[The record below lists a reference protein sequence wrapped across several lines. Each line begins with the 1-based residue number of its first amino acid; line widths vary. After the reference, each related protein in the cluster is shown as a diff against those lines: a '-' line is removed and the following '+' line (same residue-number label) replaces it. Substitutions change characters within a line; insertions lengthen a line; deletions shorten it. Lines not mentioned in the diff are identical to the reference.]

1 MSNIKNVAM
10 ITVCG
15 RPNVGKSSLTNALVG
30 EKVAIVSNKAQTTR
44 NRIYG
49 VVNREDTQYILLD
62 TPGLH
67 KPKSA
72 LGDYM
77 VKVVTSSLSDVDC
90 ALLLVEPIPHVG
102 GPEQALIDR
111 IREEEIPCILCVNK
125 IDTVEPAELLP
136 VIAAYNQAWD
146 GFDAIIPISAHTGSG
161 LKDLMKELRKYAQE
175 GPQLFPDGMTTD
187 QPERQVMGEILREK
201 LLLCLDKEIPHGTAV
216 EITKFSERDSG
227 VIDVDAT
234 IYCEK
239 ASHKGIIIGKQGAM
253 LKKISSLARQ
263 DMEKFMGT
271 KVYLET
277 WVKVKENWRTNKEE
291 ACGLRYSAGCRAG
304 SENMRLVLS
313 DTALPT
319 GLPVR
324 EDWHYVDLSQLKIA
338 DCMGCFSCWVRTP
351 GRCVIRDDAV
361 GVYPLIAHSDHVIYV
376 SRLFCGS
383 YDVPMKTMLERA
395 IPIQQAFIRIHHGE
409 THHIQRAV
417 AEKDAVILAYGD
429 TGDEEQALFRLLAA
443 RNAHNM
449 LFRSWSVR
457 FLREEELAG
466 AIREEVRAWES
477 S

>member
-1 MSNIKNVAM
+1 MSDIKNVAM

-90 ALLLVEPIPHVG
+90 ALLLVEPIAHVG
-102 GPEQALIDR
+102 APELALIER
-111 IREEEIPCILCVNK
+111 IKEEHLPAILCINK

-136 VIAAYNQAWD
+136 VIAAYNEAWD

-161 LKDLMKELRKYAQE
+161 LDDLMHELRKYASE
-175 GPQLFPDGMTTD
+175 GPQLFPDGEVSD
-187 QPERQVMGEILREK
+187 QPERQIMGELIREK

-253 LKKISSLARQ
+253 LKKISTMARH

-277 WVKVKENWRTNKEE
+277 WVKVKENWRDNIN
-291 ACGLRYSAGCRAG
+291 Y
-304 SENMRLVLS
+304 
-313 DTALPT
+313 
-319 GLPVR
+319 VR
-324 EDWHYVDLSQLKIA
+324 SFGYN
-338 DCMGCFSCWVRTP
+338 
-351 GRCVIRDDAV
+351 DD
-361 GVYPLIAHSDHVIYV
+361 
-376 SRLFCGS
+376 
-383 YDVPMKTMLERA
+383 
-395 IPIQQAFIRIHHGE
+395 
-409 THHIQRAV
+409 
-417 AEKDAVILAYGD
+417 
-429 TGDEEQALFRLLAA
+429 
-443 RNAHNM
+443 
-449 LFRSWSVR
+449 
-457 FLREEELAG
+457 
-466 AIREEVRAWES
+466 
-477 S
+477 